1 MPGFARS
8 KQVVPQL
15 GPALHRGTVPLKRG
29 IRVFSDQG
37 GESSRAM
44 AQSRHRPRESALRT
58 ANAMRSSP
66 RGQLKLEF
74 SPIFSGDYVGCRRA
88 WTRRQPRFARQS
100 RRQPRF
106 ARQSRRRRVGAAN
119 PCSNR
124 CFRLWDSPAPAAASS
139 WPRAFN
145 SASVTQ
151 PLSLHL
157 QTQTPGA
164 CAASAMPCG

>member
-1 MPGFARS
+1 MSR
-8 KQVVPQL
+8 
-15 GPALHRGTVPLKRG
+15 

-88 WTRRQPRFARQS
+88 WTRRQPRFARQTRRQPRFARQSRRQPRFARQS

-145 SASVTQ
+145 SALVTQ